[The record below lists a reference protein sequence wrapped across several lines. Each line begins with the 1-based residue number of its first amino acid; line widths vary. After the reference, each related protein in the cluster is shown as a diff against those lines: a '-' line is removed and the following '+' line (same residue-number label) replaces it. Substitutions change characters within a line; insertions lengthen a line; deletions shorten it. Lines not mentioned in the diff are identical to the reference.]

1 MEKKDFFGTEFSVCT
16 ELFYCMA
23 RLVRDS
29 HKDYEGFHIYG
40 DLALDVSFL
49 TRNDTEKE
57 YRLYWVL
64 SRGATLKFDDL
75 DSAIETTR
83 YCHIYGIYRIEKRGE
98 KYYITQM
105 V

>member
-1 MEKKDFFGTEFSVCT
+1 MKKKVFFSAEFSVNT

-29 HKDYEGFHIYG
+29 HKHYDSFQVYG

-64 SRGATLKFDDL
+64 SKGMTWKYADL

-83 YCHIYGIYRIEKRGE
+83 YCRIYGIYRIMKRGG
-98 KYYITQM
+98 KYYITQL